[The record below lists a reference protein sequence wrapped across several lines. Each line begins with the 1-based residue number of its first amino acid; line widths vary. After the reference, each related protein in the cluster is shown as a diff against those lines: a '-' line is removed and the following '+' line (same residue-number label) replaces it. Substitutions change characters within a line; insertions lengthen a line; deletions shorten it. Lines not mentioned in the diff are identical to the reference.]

1 MKKHNISKLV
11 LCIVTVLMLISFF
24 LPDNDVCTLIKTA
37 LWIAE
42 FVLIIIALRD
52 KSSVLKIVLLT
63 VLALMLMSWILP
75 AAYYSE
81 QYTDQGRVQMG
92 FFDLFNYPVTA
103 LSYFGYIA
111 FFVLAIGGFYGILNK
126 IPAYRTFLDNFVG
139 RVRGNEVRF
148 FVVIM
153 LLIATLVSL
162 GGMQIPLLV
171 FFPMLVS
178 IILLLGYDK
187 IVAAMILVGS
197 TAVGL
202 IGSTYAY
209 GNTNI
214 IMTVLSLDI
223 TSEVIAKLVIL
234 LLGLALL
241 VLNLLLYIKKTNTVT
256 KVIKKDNKKSSVKE
270 VKAEVKEVEVKKTK
284 KTATKST
291 KDNKA
296 KTTKT
301 TKANASKSTGKK
313 NTKSSSKKNIKAA
326 LKDEE
331 VIVVKE
337 SVNSSSD
344 MSKYADSSVNGDF
357 DISKY
362 VLEPDDTYH
371 TTWPLVTAFALLF
384 VLVILAFIPWSNG
397 FGVNLFSDVT
407 SNVLSFE
414 IGGFA
419 IFSKIFGTINAFGF
433 WTVIDLLLPM
443 ALLIL
448 FLAIVYKVKFNDI
461 LKGFMDGIKRAL
473 PLGLIII
480 LIYSCLVIVTYHP
493 FQLVI
498 YKALLSGIDKFNVFG
513 ALLSSLTALLAG
525 IFNVD
530 PSYAFQSVLLYLT
543 SVVTDSASYSTI
555 GIIFQ
560 AMYGFGVIFAPTSF
574 ILMIVLEYLDIPY
587 TSWIKAIWKFL
598 LELLAVLLIAFIIV
612 LLV

>member
-24 LPDNDVCTLIKTA
+24 LPDNDICTLIKTA

-139 RVRGNEVRF
+139 RVQGREVRF
-148 FVVIM
+148 FAFIM
-153 LLIATLVSL
+153 LLIAALVSL

-178 IILLLGYDK
+178 VILLLGYDK

-284 KTATKST
+284 KNATKST

-301 TKANASKSTGKK
+301 TKAKASKSTGKK

-337 SVNSSSD
+337 SVDSSSD
-344 MSKYADSSVNGDF
+344 MSKYVQESDNS
-357 DISKY
+357 
-362 VLEPDDTYH
+362 YH
-371 TTWPLVTAFALLF
+371 TTWPLVTAFVLLF
-384 VLVILAFIPWSNG
+384 ILVIFAFIPWSNG
-397 FGVNLFSDVT
+397 FGFNLFSDVT

-419 IFSKIFGTINAFGF
+419 IFSKLFGTINAFGF
-433 WTVIDLLLPM
+433 WTIIDLLLPM
-443 ALLIL
+443 TLLIL

-473 PLGLIII
+473 PLGLITI

-555 GIIFQ
+555 GVIFQ

>member
-81 QYTDQGRVQMG
+81 QYIDQGRVQMG

-139 RVRGNEVRF
+139 RVQGHEVRF

-153 LLIATLVSL
+153 LLIAALVSL

-178 IILLLGYDK
+178 VILLLGYDK

-214 IMTVLSLDI
+214 IMSVLSLDI
-223 TSEVIAKLVIL
+223 TSEVIAKLIIL

-241 VLNLLLYIKKTNTVT
+241 VLNVLLYIKKTNTVT
-256 KVIKKDNKKSSVKE
+256 KVIKMDCKKSSVKE

-291 KDNKA
+291 KDSKA
-296 KTTKT
+296 KT

-337 SVNSSSD
+337 SVDSSSD
-344 MSKYADSSVNGDF
+344 MSKYVQESDNS
-357 DISKY
+357 
-362 VLEPDDTYH
+362 YH
-371 TTWPLVTAFALLF
+371 TTWPLVTAFVLLF

-419 IFSKIFGTINAFGF
+419 IFSKLFGTINAFGF
-433 WTVIDLLLPM
+433 WTIIDLLLPM

-555 GIIFQ
+555 GVIFQ

>member
-81 QYTDQGRVQMG
+81 QYIDQGRVQMG
-92 FFDLFNYPVTA
+92 LFDLFNYPVTA

-139 RVRGNEVRF
+139 CVQGHEVRF

-291 KDNKA
+291 KDSKA
-296 KTTKT
+296 KT

-331 VIVVKE
+331 VIVAKE
-337 SVNSSSD
+337 PIDSSSD
-344 MSKYADSSVNGDF
+344 MSKYVQESDNS
-357 DISKY
+357 
-362 VLEPDDTYH
+362 YH
-371 TTWPLVTAFALLF
+371 TTWPLITAFALLF
-384 VLVILAFIPWSNG
+384 VLVVLAFIPWSNG

-419 IFSKIFGTINAFGF
+419 IFSKLFGTINAFGF
-433 WTVIDLLLPM
+433 WTIIDLLLPM

-448 FLAIVYKVKFNDI
+448 FLAIVYRVKFNDI
-461 LKGFMDGIKRAL
+461 LNGFMSGIKRAL

-598 LELLAVLLIAFIIV
+598 LELLAVLLIVFIIV

>member
-24 LPDNDVCTLIKTA
+24 LPDNDICTLIKTA

-139 RVRGNEVRF
+139 RVQGREVRF
-148 FVVIM
+148 FAFIM
-153 LLIATLVSL
+153 LLIAALVSL

-178 IILLLGYDK
+178 VILLLGYDK

-284 KTATKST
+284 KTATKPT

-337 SVNSSSD
+337 SVDSSSD
-344 MSKYADSSVNGDF
+344 MSKYVQESDNS
-357 DISKY
+357 
-362 VLEPDDTYH
+362 YH
-371 TTWPLVTAFALLF
+371 TIWPLVTAFVLLF
-384 VLVILAFIPWSNG
+384 ILVIFAFIPWSNG
-397 FGVNLFSDVT
+397 FGFNLFSDVT

-419 IFSKIFGTINAFGF
+419 IFSKLFGTINAFGF

-473 PLGLIII
+473 PLGLITI

-555 GIIFQ
+555 GVIFQ

>member
-11 LCIVTVLMLISFF
+11 LGIVTVLMLISFF
-24 LPDNDVCTLIKTA
+24 LPDNDVCTLIKVA

-52 KSSVLKIVLLT
+52 KSVLKIVLLT
-63 VLALMLMSWILP
+63 VLALMLMTWILP
-75 AAYYSE
+75 AAYYSD
-81 QYTDQGRVQMG
+81 QYIDQGRVQMG
-92 FFDLFNYPVTA
+92 LFDLVNYPVTA

-139 RVRGNEVRF
+139 RVQGYEVRF

-153 LLIATLVSL
+153 LLIAALVSL

-178 IILLLGYDK
+178 VILLLGYDK
-187 IVAAMILVGS
+187 IVAAMVLVGS

-223 TSEVIAKLVIL
+223 TSEVIAKLIIL

-241 VLNLLLYIKKTNTVT
+241 VLNVLLYIKKTNTVT
-256 KVIKKDNKKSSVKE
+256 KVIKKDSKKSSVKE

-284 KTATKST
+284 TAATKST
-291 KDNKA
+291 KNSK
-296 KTTKT
+296 

-337 SVNSSSD
+337 SVDSSSD
-344 MSKYADSSVNGDF
+344 MSKYVQESDNS
-357 DISKY
+357 
-362 VLEPDDTYH
+362 YH
-371 TTWPLVTAFALLF
+371 TTWPLVTAFVLLF
-384 VLVILAFIPWSNG
+384 ILVILAFIPWSNG
-397 FGVNLFSDVT
+397 FGVTLFSDVT
-407 SNVLSFE
+407 TNVLSFE

-419 IFSKIFGTINAFGF
+419 IFSKLFGTINAFGF
-433 WTVIDLLLPM
+433 WTIIDLLLPM

-448 FLAIVYKVKFNDI
+448 FLAIIYKVKFNDI

-513 ALLSSLTALLAG
+513 ALLSSLAALLAG

-543 SVVTDSASYSTI
+543 SIVTDSASYSTI

-598 LELLAVLLIAFIIV
+598 LELLAVLLIAIIIV

>member
-81 QYTDQGRVQMG
+81 QYIDQGRVQMG

-139 RVRGNEVRF
+139 RVQGHEVRF
-148 FVVIM
+148 FVVLM
-153 LLIATLVSL
+153 LLIAALVSL

-178 IILLLGYDK
+178 VILLLGYDK

-223 TSEVIAKLVIL
+223 TSEVIAKLIIL

-241 VLNLLLYIKKTNTVT
+241 VLNVLLYIKKTNTVT
-256 KVIKKDNKKSSVKE
+256 KVIKKDSKKSSVKE

-291 KDNKA
+291 KDSKA
-296 KTTKT
+296 KT

-337 SVNSSSD
+337 SVDSSSD
-344 MSKYADSSVNGDF
+344 MSKYVQESDNS
-357 DISKY
+357 
-362 VLEPDDTYH
+362 YH
-371 TTWPLVTAFALLF
+371 TTWPLVTAFVLLF

-419 IFSKIFGTINAFGF
+419 IFSKLFGTINAFGF
-433 WTVIDLLLPM
+433 WTIIDLLLPM

-555 GIIFQ
+555 GVIFQ